1 MQFLQNMKKL
11 YGIVLISVMGFL
23 LGSCSPKNQK
33 STEKINVGSIESFA
47 GNYVDSDYKL
57 RNEGYD
63 WVAVKVNELTDS
75 ILQVSVRSRADKK
88 KPTCTFDARAFRT
101 QSDNIYSASVE
112 GYNVYFV
119 FEADSLVITGE
130 TDRDTEMLSYF
141 CSGGASLAGAY
152 HKLAEPLDETQIDKV
167 IFRKSLNYGVYSFFI
182 ELYDKKLTIQPI
194 GLAIDNSIAEHQ
206 IEGTVVGAEVGDLNI
221 DGFPE
226 VMVYLQSDGS
236 GSYGSVIGYSVN
248 NGKSMSRL
256 NMPNVADNTEINPG
270 YMGHDEFAIVESTFN
285 QRFPV
290 YKPADSNA
298 KPTGGMRQIQYK
310 LVNGENMR
318 HLVVD
323 KVVEY

>member
-1 MQFLQNMKKL
+1 MVVRVFL
-11 YGIVLISVMGFL
+11 YVLVVLTAAGCSNNKSKQPETTSTVISF
-23 LGSCSPKNQK
+23 
-33 STEKINVGSIESFA
+33 T
-47 GNYVDSDYKL
+47 GNYVDSDYKM

-63 WVAVKVNELTDS
+63 WVAVKVNQLTDS
-75 ILQVSVRSRADKK
+75 VLQVSVRSRADKK
-88 KPTCTFDARAFRT
+88 KPTCTFDAKAFKT
-101 QSDNIYSASVE
+101 QSGNIYSASVE

-130 TDRDTEMLSYF
+130 TDRDTEMLGYF
-141 CSGGASLAGAY
+141 CSGGASLARAY

-182 ELYDKKLTIQPI
+182 ELYDKKLTIQPV
-194 GLAIDNSIAEHQ
+194 GLTHDNTIAEHL

-248 NGKSMSRL
+248 NGKSMSMI
-256 NMPNVADNTEINPG
+256 NMPNVADNSEINVG

-285 QRFPV
+285 QRFPI
-290 YKPADSNA
+290 YKPGDSNA

-318 HLVVD
+318 QLVVD

>member
-1 MQFLQNMKKL
+1 M
-11 YGIVLISVMGFL
+11 
-23 LGSCSPKNQK
+23 
-33 STEKINVGSIESFA
+33 E
-47 GNYVDSDYKL
+47 GNYVTSDYQK

-88 KPTCTFDARAFRT
+88 KPTCTFDAKAFKT
-101 QSDNIYSASVE
+101 ESANIYSASVE
-112 GYNVYFV
+112 GFNVYFV

-130 TDRDTEMLSYF
+130 TDRDSEMLSYF
-141 CSGGASLAGAY
+141 CSGGASLAGVY
-152 HKLAEPLDETQIDKV
+152 HKLTEPLDSGQIDKV
-167 IFRKSLNYGVYSFFI
+167 LFRKSLNYGVYSFFI
-182 ELYDKKLTIQPI
+182 ELYDKKLTIQPV
-194 GLAIDNSIAEHQ
+194 GLTHDNTIAEHL

-248 NGKSMSRL
+248 NGKSMSL
-256 NMPNVADNTEINPG
+256 INMPNIADNTELNSG
-270 YMGHDEFAIVESTFN
+270 YMGHDEFAIVESKFN

-290 YKPADSNA
+290 YKPGDMNA

-310 LVNGENMR
+310 LVDGENMR
-318 HLVVD
+318 KLVVD
-323 KVVEY
+323 EVVEY